1 MSWYCEKDETK
12 LKKAG
17 FGPYFKNSYL
27 STRMQSLADD
37 EVDDKPGDEETAG
50 KLPLNCSEA
59 VLNAAILLQNSVP
72 KMRKRSQE
80 RMS

>member
-1 MSWYCEKDETK
+1 
-12 LKKAG
+12 
-17 FGPYFKNSYL
+17 
-27 STRMQSLADD
+27 MQSLADD